1 MYITNTAGCA
11 TGGSDE
17 AIQSSKAWTLGQTNA
32 LATVYVKYRDEAGNW
47 TACINDTI
55 THDDTDPTLTIT
67 NSGWINAS
75 NFASYAVTGAC
86 NENGR
91 TVIIGG
97 DASGSATCDGT
108 SYSANVNY
116 TPVADSASINVTADM
131 SDEAGN
137 AATQQT
143 VTLGKDI
150 IAPVVSVT
158 NTGWINED
166 TETTYSVTGTCT
178 DAVSGTA
185 SQTVSISGTESA
197 TPSCSSGTFTVAVDY
212 SSAAEGANTV
222 TINADISDVA
232 GNAATT
238 STVTLSK
245 DSRSCYHSYR

>member
-1 MYITNTAGCA
+1 M
-11 TGGSDE
+11 
-17 AIQSSKAWTLGQTNA
+17 
-32 LATVYVKYRDEAGNW
+32 V
-47 TACINDTI
+47 
-55 THDDTDPTLTIT
+55 P
-67 NSGWINAS
+67 
-75 NFASYAVTGAC
+75 
-86 NENGR
+86 
-91 TVIIGG
+91 
-97 DASGSATCDGT
+97 
-108 SYSANVNY
+108 
-116 TPVADSASINVTADM
+116 SINVTADM

-150 IAPVVSVT
+150 IAPVVSVS

-245 DSRSCYHSYR
+245 DTVDPVITLTDNGDINGANDSFLHYIRNMF